1 MKIKDGG
8 KKVELNYGPEK
19 IPMVLTIAPSK
30 KYRAV
35 LLDSPLDGPCR
46 YDWSDTPEA
55 ALECMAKCFELSVS
69 HVPPFQIWIEECYP
83 VEINADV

>member
-1 MKIKDGG
+1 MTIKDEG

-19 IPMVLTIAPSK
+19 IPMALTIAPRK

-35 LLDSPLDGPCR
+35 RLDSALDNPCLYEWR
-46 YDWSDTPEA
+46 DTPEA
-55 ALECMAKCFELSVS
+55 ALECIAKCFELSVS